1 MMISS
6 QVILIHPGTL
16 APVETSR
23 HPGTLTMLSLLSKA
37 VYKRASEEL
46 IGISQRH
53 YLALHYLSE
62 SEGTPQQQLAETLWI
77 DANNTVLLLNEL
89 ESEGLVRRER
99 DPVDRRRHLVYL
111 TDVGAERVALARQ
124 RRESLEDE
132 VLATL
137 NAEERE
143 TLHRLL
149 AKALDR

>member
-1 MMISS
+1 M
-6 QVILIHPGTL
+6 
-16 APVETSR
+16 
-23 HPGTLTMLSLLSKA
+23 
-37 VYKRASEEL
+37 
-46 IGISQRH
+46 
-53 YLALHYLSE
+53 
-62 SEGTPQQQLAETLWI
+62 
-77 DANNTVLLLNEL
+77 
-89 ESEGLVRRER
+89 
-99 DPVDRRRHLVYL
+99 YL